1 MEDITSKAEQ
11 AIYNTMISRG
21 DKLQKRVL
29 GDSGVTLH
37 FEGSVGFQE
46 KSVKYIIEISEDN
59 PIKEP

>member
-46 KSVKYIIEISEDN
+46 KSVKYIIDIRED
-59 PIKEP
+59 KLG